1 MGAEPSLIEAAVA
14 GATRPQAVLG
24 PMGERLTLDVLP
36 AADTS
41 RWVVRRKAQVV
52 AAVNGGLLTLEE
64 ACSRYRLTREEFL
77 SWQRA
82 IEHAG
87 LRGLRVSR
95 RQSWSIEERRPP
107 RERKPVGPYPAAE
120 SPELWEADTMAA
132 FVRSFHDSTLTDV
145 KINQGVAR
153 IVLRRGDGETWA
165 VTLSG
170 VEAVRM
176 EDFRRHGA

>member
-1 MGAEPSLIEAAVA
+1 
-14 GATRPQAVLG
+14 
-24 PMGERLTLDVLP
+24 
-36 AADTS
+36 
-41 RWVVRRKAQVV
+41 
-52 AAVNGGLLTLEE
+52 
-64 ACSRYRLTREEFL
+64 
-77 SWQRA
+77 
-82 IEHAG
+82 
-87 LRGLRVSR
+87 
-95 RQSWSIEERRPP
+95 
-107 RERKPVGPYPAAE
+107 
-120 SPELWEADTMAA
+120 MAA